1 MRFSG
6 SAKKLYIGSSIVLCL
21 LPLLTVAQQ
30 NKKEGSIQNE
40 DIVIDKERK
49 IELQPQVSRS
59 FDALNEIE
67 NQKKGRKMKYDFVER
82 RWEGLNLPTL
92 TNTILSPRDG
102 DELTSAYGSKFQ
114 NVVKV
119 GVGNYG
125 HTLLNA
131 HFGFNPSENQFRGI
145 YVSHDANRKGPN
157 LSTNSARND
166 NEIKLYSKTF
176 TNNYLLNGSID
187 YKRSSASFYGR
198 KDFVNIPNDDFL
210 NINYDKFNYNG
221 SISNA
226 KKDAKIDYIAKSGLT
241 FITSNKLDKEWVWES
256 KIQTVMKLNENL
268 FAYFNGDMTLS
279 EYTSLGNNRRQL
291 YRVKPS
297 FLFKNNRVSV
307 HAGINVVNEKDRIE
321 GENQTSL
328 FPVVKVDFKPTDFL
342 HIFAGLGGDTYFN
355 TYDATIR
362 QNPWLARNIQL
373 KNTQQTA
380 NIFGGFKG
388 TNERNI
394 DFEVK
399 VDYSEFSNLNFFTNT
414 LADSSK
420 FELIYTG
427 GQKKV
432 QVLNVSGQFNY
443 QINERFLSVFKFD
456 YNSYSNLGELEK
468 PFGRPML
475 NISFTNSITFK
486 DKIIISP
493 DVYYMNGLYGWN
505 AIERKSIKLDDILDL
520 NLKVNYLVTKKFNA
534 YVSTNNLLGKNY
546 QRYLNYQTLGL
557 NYTVG
562 LAYSF

>member
-102 DELTSAYGSKFQ
+102 DELTSAYESKFQ

-475 NISFTNSITFK
+475 NVSFTNSITFK

>member
-475 NISFTNSITFK
+475 NVSFTNSITFK

>member
-475 NISFTNSITFK
+475 NVSFTNSITFK

-505 AIERKSIKLDDILDL
+505 AKERKSIKLDDILDL

>member
-1 MRFSG
+1 
-6 SAKKLYIGSSIVLCL
+6 
-21 LPLLTVAQQ
+21 
-30 NKKEGSIQNE
+30 
-40 DIVIDKERK
+40 
-49 IELQPQVSRS
+49 
-59 FDALNEIE
+59 
-67 NQKKGRKMKYDFVER
+67 
-82 RWEGLNLPTL
+82 
-92 TNTILSPRDG
+92 
-102 DELTSAYGSKFQ
+102 
-114 NVVKV
+114 
-119 GVGNYG
+119 
-125 HTLLNA
+125 
-131 HFGFNPSENQFRGI
+131 
-145 YVSHDANRKGPN
+145 
-157 LSTNSARND
+157 
-166 NEIKLYSKTF
+166 
-176 TNNYLLNGSID
+176 
-187 YKRSSASFYGR
+187 
-198 KDFVNIPNDDFL
+198 
-210 NINYDKFNYNG
+210 
-221 SISNA
+221 
-226 KKDAKIDYIAKSGLT
+226 
-241 FITSNKLDKEWVWES
+241 
-256 KIQTVMKLNENL
+256 
-268 FAYFNGDMTLS
+268 MTLS

-505 AIERKSIKLDDILDL
+505 ALERKSIKLDDILDL